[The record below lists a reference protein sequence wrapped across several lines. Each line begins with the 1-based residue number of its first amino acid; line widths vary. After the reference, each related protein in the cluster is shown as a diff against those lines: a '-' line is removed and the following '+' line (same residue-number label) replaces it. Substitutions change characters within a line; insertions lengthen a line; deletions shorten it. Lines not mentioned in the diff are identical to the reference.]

1 MTYRIIP
8 LVLLKYSGDKSM
20 MTHLMYLGQPI
31 IRPFILWVIKGGS
44 KNIIVDTAI
53 EIEDYK
59 NYHPDFKNLVMDQVM
74 SFEEALQSVNL
85 APDKVD
91 IVIQTHLH
99 FDHCSNT
106 YKCTNAKVVVQK
118 VELEIAQSSGPF
130 KALYKKELWNRLNFE
145 VVDGDHKLLE
155 GIELIHVP
163 GHSLGCQAVSVQTDK
178 GKAIISGFC
187 SIRENF
193 FPEKT
198 HPFIGGPVILPGIF
212 MDGVKAYES
221 ILKVKQK
228 ADIILPLHDPE
239 ILKIKEIP

>member
-1 MTYRIIP
+1 MNYRIIP
-8 LVLLKYSGDKSM
+8 LVLLKYFGDKSM

-31 IRPFILWVIKGGS
+31 IRPFVLWCIKGGD

-53 EIEDYK
+53 EIEDYR
-59 NYHPDFKNLVMDQVM
+59 NYHPDFKNLAMDRLM
-74 SFEEALQSVNL
+74 SFEEALQSVDL
-85 APDKVD
+85 TPDRVD
-91 IVIQTHLH
+91 RVIQTHLH
-99 FDHCSNT
+99 FDHCANT

-118 VELEIAQSSGPF
+118 IELEIARSPGPF
-130 KALYKKELWNRLNFE
+130 MALYSKKLLNDLNFE
-145 VVDGDHKLLE
+145 VVNGDHELLE

-163 GHSLGCQAVSVQTDK
+163 GHSLGCQAVSVQTEK

-187 SIRENF
+187 TIRENF

-198 HPFIGGPVILPGIF
+198 HPFIGAPVILPGIF

-228 ADIILPLHDPE
+228 ADIILPLHDPG
-239 ILKIKEIP
+239 ILSLKEIP